1 MRVTIELPDELVRF
15 AENAAEKRG
24 VSLGDLVGQG
34 LRRVLSEKPDASRLP
49 KLPSAGREVY
59 DLSNEEIESLFTAGD

>member
-15 AENAAEKRG
+15 VENVAEKRG
-24 VSLGDLVGQG
+24 VSLSDLVEQG

-59 DLSNEEIESLFTAGD
+59 DLSNEEIESLFTAGG